1 MKSNYQKWNKSDLY
15 YAVIQACKGSGLNYI
30 DVDRKKC
37 FVDKNSYKLI
47 SKNGNLI
54 SSIDL
59 DKLFKVNEDG
69 EKEQLGKFR
78 TFFGCSLIPFIFL
91 GFGAIYLFFN
101 LWVYGFLGLIRNQ
114 EKRYLCVESQEYK
127 KLKSES
133 EKEIFLKECISN

>member
-1 MKSNYQKWNKSDLY
+1 MKNKFQKMNKSDLY
-15 YAVIQACKGSGLNYI
+15 FTVIQACKEIGLDYI

-37 FVDKNSYKLI
+37 FVDNNSYKLI
-47 SKNGNLI
+47 SKNGNLL

-59 DKLFKVNEDG
+59 DKLFKVNEEG
-69 EKEQLGKFR
+69 EDQLGRFR

-91 GFGAIYLFFN
+91 SFGAIYLFFN

-114 EKRYLCVESQEYK
+114 EKRYSCLESQEYK
-127 KLKSES
+127 KLNSEA

>member
-1 MKSNYQKWNKSDLY
+1 MNKSDLY
-15 YAVIQACKGSGLNYI
+15 FSVIQACKEIGFYYI

-37 FVDKNSYKLI
+37 FLDNKSYKLI
-47 SKNGNLI
+47 SKNGNLL

-59 DKLFKVNEDG
+59 EKLFKVNEEG
-69 EKEQLGKFR
+69 EEDQLGRFR

-91 GFGAIYLFFN
+91 SFGAIYLFFN

-114 EKRYLCVESQEYK
+114 EKRYSCLESQEYK
-127 KLKSES
+127 KLNSEA